1 LRDEIGAKTKLELK
15 LKKAEQR
22 SSRSALTVAV
32 PDCSKNPLL
41 ASSSFE
47 YEESKQEEFRNH
59 DGEYHGD
66 EEPDIEM

>member
-1 LRDEIGAKTKLELK
+1 MRDEVGAKTKLELK

-22 SSRSALTVAV
+22 IRSALTVAV

-41 ASSSFE
+41 ATSSFE
-47 YEESKQEEFRNH
+47 YEESKQEKFRNH